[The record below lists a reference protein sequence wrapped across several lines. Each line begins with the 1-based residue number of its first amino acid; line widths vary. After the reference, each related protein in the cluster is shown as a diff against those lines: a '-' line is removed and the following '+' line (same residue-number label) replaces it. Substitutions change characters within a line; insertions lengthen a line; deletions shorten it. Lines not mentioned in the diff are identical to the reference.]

1 MNWKCRRTFRNM
13 PPPFS
18 CLIRSVHTRE
28 KAHNVSSGVSLLS
41 QYCSIAFTC
50 TPFLPQEVIKR
61 LRFDIPVGLE
71 SIPADW
77 GKVVSYAEYSLT
89 QRRSKIKK
97 AVSLNSHS
105 TVQLSAIN
113 GS

>member
-1 MNWKCRRTFRNM
+1 
-13 PPPFS
+13 
-18 CLIRSVHTRE
+18 
-28 KAHNVSSGVSLLS
+28 VSSGVSLLVR
-41 QYCSIAFTC
+41 YCSVTLTC
-50 TPFLPQEVIKR
+50 TPFVPQEVIKR

-77 GKVVSYAEYSLT
+77 GKVVSFAEYSLT

-97 AVSLNSHS
+97 VVSLNSHS
-105 TVQLSAIN
+105 TIQLSAID

>member
-1 MNWKCRRTFRNM
+1 
-13 PPPFS
+13 
-18 CLIRSVHTRE
+18 
-28 KAHNVSSGVSLLS
+28 VSSGVSVLVR
-41 QYCSIAFTC
+41 YCSVTLTC
-50 TPFLPQEVIKR
+50 FVPQEVVKR

-77 GKVVSYAEYSLT
+77 GKVVSFAEYSLT
-89 QRRSKIKK
+89 QRRSEIKK

-105 TVQLSAIN
+105 TIQLSAIG